1 MLFLTLV
8 YFLKKKLAKVIGD
21 NLDWIAQMIGPGYPK
36 GWDVSDPEQYNV

>member
-8 YFLKKKLAKVIGD
+8 CFKKKLAKGIGD

-36 GWDVSDPEQYNV
+36 GWDVSDPDHV

>member
-8 YFLKKKLAKVIGD
+8 YLKKKKLAKGIGV

-36 GWDVSDPEQYNV
+36 GRDVSDPDPYHI